1 MGILPNYK
9 LGNFEFRPGR
19 PRPFGATVL
28 PEGINFSIFSCHAN
42 SCSLVLFERGAETPL
57 VEIPFLNSFRTGD
70 VYAMTVLDLD
80 PDQIEYGFRI
90 DGPFDPANGHRFDPQ
105 RILLDPYAKSIGG
118 LDKWGESGAR
128 EGVYPYRARP
138 HIDDFDWEGD
148 KQLNIP
154 LEDLIIYEMHTRGFS
169 AHPASDVSAP
179 GAFAAII
186 EKIPYL
192 KQLGVN
198 CIELMPVF
206 EFDELDN
213 DLQNPETGDQL
224 VNFWGYNP
232 VGFFAPK
239 AGYSASGEPINE
251 LKSLVKACHLHGI
264 EVWLDVVFNHT
275 AEGNENGPTISYRG
289 IDNSIY
295 YLLKPDGSYYNF
307 SGVGNTVNCN
317 HPVVRVV
324 LLDCLRYWVSEYH
337 IDGFR
342 FDLASSMGRDP
353 EGVPDP
359 DPPLLEVL
367 AYDPLLAN
375 TKLIAEAWDAGGL
388 YQVGSFPAYGRW
400 AEWNGRYR
408 DDVRRFVKGDA
419 GMVGAMA
426 ARVQGSPDIYGDRG
440 PQASVNFITA
450 HDGFTLRDLV
460 SYSEKSNHANGEDNR
475 DGMDENLSWNCGWEG
490 PSDDPETNCLR
501 QRQMKNFLSILL
513 VSQGVPMLLMGD
525 EIGHSKGGN
534 NNSYCHD
541 DLINYLDWSALPAN
555 EALFTFLRHLIQLRA
570 AHPVLRRRSYLKHQP
585 AAVANG
591 DRFTDSISFHG
602 REPWSPDW
610 SHESRQLAVMFCSAE
625 AAEEGAPADIVYL
638 IMNAYWE
645 TTAFELPRPPQ
656 PLRWHVA
663 VNTSMTPPDDSYP
676 PGREVRLEDQN
687 SMIVG
692 ARSVVILVAR

>member
-1 MGILPNYK
+1 MDIFPSYE
-9 LGNFEFRPGR
+9 LGEFKFRPGR

-28 PEGINFSIFSCHAN
+28 PDGINFSIFSCYAT
-42 SCSLVLFERGAETPL
+42 SCSLVLFKKGAELPM
-57 VEIPFLNSFRTGD
+57 VEIPFLESFRTGD

-80 PDQIEYGFRI
+80 PAEIEYGFRL
-90 DGPFDPANGHRFDPQ
+90 DGPFDPAAGHRFDAQ
-105 RILLDPYAKSIGG
+105 KILLDPYAMSIGG
-118 LDKWGESGAR
+118 LDTWGESGSR
-128 EGVYPYRARP
+128 NGIYPYRARP
-138 HIDDFDWEGD
+138 QVDDFDWQGD
-148 KQLNIP
+148 RQLNIP
-154 LEDLIIYEMHTRGFS
+154 LEDLVIYEMHLRGFT
-169 AHPASDVSAP
+169 AHASSQVKSP
-179 GAFAAII
+179 GTFAAVI

-192 KQLGVN
+192 KELGVN
-198 CIELMPVF
+198 CIELMPIF

-213 DLQNPETGDQL
+213 DLKNPETGEQL
-224 VNFWGYNP
+224 VNYWGYNP
-232 VGFFAPK
+232 VGFFVPK
-239 AGYSASGEPINE
+239 AGYSACDDPVHE
-251 LKSLVKACHLHGI
+251 LKTLVKECHRNGI

-275 AEGNENGPTISYRG
+275 AEGNEDGPTISYRG

-307 SGVGNTVNCN
+307 SGTGNTFNCN

-324 LLDCLRYWVSEYH
+324 LLDCLRYWVSEFH

-367 AYDPLLAN
+367 AYDPILAN

-408 DDVRRFVKGDA
+408 DDLRRFVKGDD
-419 GMVGAMA
+419 GMVGVMA
-426 ARVQGSPDIYGDRG
+426 ARIQGSPDIYGDRG
-440 PQASVNFITA
+440 PRASVNFVTA

-460 SYSEKSNHANGEDNR
+460 SYNYKHNLANGEDNR

-490 PSDDPETNCLR
+490 ASNDPAVNDLR
-501 QRQMKNFLSILL
+501 ERQMKNFLCLL
-513 VSQGVPMLLMGD
+513 MVSQGVPMLLMGD

-541 DLINYLDWSALPAN
+541 SEINYFDWHKLRAN
-555 EALFTFLRHLIQLRA
+555 RALFRFTRHLIGVRK

-585 AAVANG
+585 TAAGNG
-591 DRFTDSISFHG
+591 GNTCDSISFHG
-602 REPWSPDW
+602 RKPWSPDW
-610 SHESRQLAVMFCSAE
+610 SHESRQLAVLLCGSE
-625 AAEEGAPADIVYL
+625 AAEEDAPGDVIYL

-645 TTAFELPRPPQ
+645 TASFEMPRLPQR
-656 PLRWHVA
+656 LRWYVA
-663 VNTSMTPPDDSYP
+663 VNTGMSPPDDSYP
-676 PGREVRLEDQN
+676 PGQEIALEDQD

-692 ARSVVILVAR
+692 ARSVVVLLGR

>member
-1 MGILPNYK
+1 MTSLPNYK
-9 LGNFEFRPGR
+9 LGNFRFRPGK
-19 PRPFGATVL
+19 PRPFGATVTQD
-28 PEGINFSIFSCHAN
+28 GINFSIFSCFAT
-42 SCSLVLFERGAETPL
+42 SCSLVLFQKGAELPMI
-57 VEIPFLNSFRTGD
+57 EIPFLESFRTGD

-80 PDQIEYGFRI
+80 PDQIEYGFRL
-90 DGPFDPANGHRFDPQ
+90 DGPFDPVNGHRFNAQ
-105 RILLDPYAKSIGG
+105 HILLDPYARSIGG
-118 LDKWGESGAR
+118 LDKWGESGMR
-128 EGVYPYRARP
+128 DGIYPYRARP
-138 HIDDFDWEGD
+138 HVDEFDWEGD
-148 KQLNIP
+148 RQLNIP
-154 LEDLIIYEMHTRGFS
+154 LEDLVIYEMHTRGFT
-169 AHPASDVSAP
+169 AHPASGVGAP
-179 GAFAAII
+179 GSFSAII

-192 KQLGVN
+192 KALGVN

-213 DLQNPETGDQL
+213 DLKNPETGDQL
-224 VNFWGYNP
+224 LNFWGYNP
-232 VGFFAPK
+232 ISFFAPK
-239 AGYSASGEPINE
+239 AGYAACGAPIDE
-251 LKSLVKACHLHGI
+251 LKSLVKACHREGI
-264 EVWLDVVFNHT
+264 EVWLDVVFNHS

-295 YLLKPDGSYYNF
+295 YLLKPDGSYHNF
-307 SGVGNTVNCN
+307 SGVGNTFNCN

-353 EGVPDP
+353 EGRPDP

-400 AEWNGRYR
+400 AEWNGRFR

-426 ARVQGSPDIYGDRG
+426 ARIQGSPDIYGDRG

-460 SYSEKSNHANGEDNR
+460 SYNSKRNLANGEDNR
-475 DGMDENLSWNCGWEG
+475 DGLDDNLSWNCGWEG
-490 PSDDPETNCLR
+490 ESGDRPINELR
-501 QRQMKNFLSILL
+501 ERQIRNFLSILL
-513 VSQGVPMLLMGD
+513 LSQGVPMLLMGD

-541 DLINYLDWSALPAN
+541 DPINYLDWRQLRTN
-555 EALFTFLRHLIQLRA
+555 TALFDFVRHLIRLRQ
-570 AHPVLRRRSYLKHQP
+570 AHPVLRRHAYLNHQP
-585 AAVANG
+585 GGELNG
-591 DRFTDSISFHG
+591 DQFSESVSFHG
-602 REPWSPDW
+602 SEPWSPDW
-610 SHESRQLAVMFCSAE
+610 SYESRQLAVMFCGTE
-625 AAEEGAPADIVYL
+625 TDDEDAAADILYL

-645 TTAFELPRPPQ
+645 TSAFGLPRLPRP
-656 PLRWHVA
+656 LLWHVA
-663 VNTSMTPPDDSYP
+663 VNTSMAPPQDSYP
-676 PGREVRLEDQN
+676 HGQEVLIDEQDAV
-687 SMIVG
+687 IAG
-692 ARSVVILVAR
+692 PRSVIILVAR